1 MFYSARRFVLC
12 LTLFYF
18 VLVFSSPISISITSL
33 EKRVLSAFR
42 TVVRFAIVW
51 VSVSSSSWCLGRAA
65 VCDCGTPW
73 TFLLPFFKLCTRH
86 KENRTFEF
94 VKQITSTSPSLYHN
108 VKEHNYYFENVAYAH
123 GLKSQISNKNSDNN
137 NNKIFA

>member
-18 VLVFSSPISISITSL
+18 VLVFSSPLSISITSF

-51 VSVSSSSWCLGRAA
+51 VCL
-65 VCDCGTPW
+65 
-73 TFLLPFFKLCTRH
+73 FLLPLDVLEGLRLVIVALPGLFSYLFLSYVRDIKRI
-86 KENRTFEF
+86 EF
-94 VKQITSTSPSLYHN
+94 VKQITSTNPYLYHN

-123 GLKSQISNKNSDNN
+123 SLKSQISNKNSDNN